1 MIGRIQLVAC
11 AIRDSVNLVY
21 SKFHDANDNDDDDT
35 VPIPDAVPIR
45 ATTSGFTGNSGT
57 LTADQTEG

>member
-1 MIGRIQLVAC
+1 ML
-11 AIRDSVNLVY
+11 RDSVNLVY